1 MAKKF
6 IEVRLKNYLL
16 SGKSI
21 TPLQAL
27 HRWGT
32 FRIAVYVQRLRDKGY
47 AIDTEMVK
55 EGNKIFARYRHVI

>member
-1 MAKKF
+1 MAKQF
-6 IEVRLKNYLL
+6 IEVSLKNYLL

-27 HRWGT
+27 KRWQT
-32 FRIAVYVQRLRDKGY
+32 FRIAVYIQRLRDKGY

-55 EGNKIFARYRHVI
+55 QGNKTFARYRHII